1 MSGGRVERC
10 LLDWTYEAIQESRL
24 LLALDAAEEAD
35 DGDDAVEGDCFE
47 GLGLRR
53 LLLAIRS
60 LDGILKW
67 EHKTAP

>member
-1 MSGGRVERC
+1 MF
-10 LLDWTYEAIQESRL
+10 LDWTYEAIQESRL

-53 LLLAIRS
+53 LL
-60 LDGILKW
+60 
-67 EHKTAP
+67 